1 MNSLADVQTLRNQR
15 AAARGLV
22 LSEQLEDGTATFTG
36 EGDSRFYFLAYIGRR
51 GKASVFYSFKM
62 EASRNEYAAKW
73 LADRREALEAT
84 KARRAEARKPH
95 SLKVG
100 DVLYTSW
107 GYEQTNVE
115 FYEVVS
121 VRGSVVDLRELKQ
134 DRTETNIGMQGQ
146 CRALP
151 GQYREGLIVGKRP
164 TGANTVRIDSCST
177 ASPWDGRALSWSSYA

>member
-1 MNSLADVQTLRNQR
+1 MTFDEVQTLRSRKAEAHGLAVAGQFEDGSIFFTGGTAER
-15 AAARGLV
+15 PLFLAFAGRRSKAAA
-22 LSEQLEDGTATFTG
+22 
-36 EGDSRFYFLAYIGRR
+36 
-51 GKASVFYSFKM
+51 FYSFKTE
-62 EASRNEYAAKW
+62 EARNAYAEKW
-73 LADRREALEAT
+73 QADRVQALEAT
-84 KARRAEARKPH
+84 KARKAEARKPH

-121 VRGSVVDLRELKQ
+121 VRGSVVDLRELQQ
-134 DRTETNIGMQGQ
+134 DRTESGIGMQGE

-151 GQYREGLIVGKRP
+151 GQYRAGLIVGKRP

-177 ASPWDGRALSWSSYA
+177 AWPWDGRPKSWSSYA